1 MQGQRSLSLRL
12 NREILRLSIPAIVS
26 NVTVP
31 LLGLCDTGISGHL
44 GSEIYLAAIAVG
56 SVMLNAVYW
65 LFGFL
70 RMGTTGLAAEALGRG
85 DEKAICRVFSRS
97 LLLAFICG
105 VVLIIL
111 SVPLRNL
118 LFYIISPETEV
129 RLSAASYFQICII
142 GAPALLGVAAVN
154 GWLVGMQTTAYPMII
169 SIIINVV
176 NIAASMI
183 AVFVIKTGFIGIAY
197 GTAIANWIGL
207 GVALYCCVLFRKGG
221 LPLCSWREVIAGG
234 GIKKYFSVNSN
245 LFIRSLC
252 IIAVTMGMT
261 SAAAGLGTM
270 LLAVNVIM
278 MQFFQLFSFFM
289 DGFAFAGEAMTG
301 LHAGERDLFLLHKS
315 VVMLLKWTLG
325 LAIAFALLYFFFGDA
340 ICGILTDVGV
350 VRESFRTMGLILF
363 LMPLVSCWAF
373 IFDGFY
379 VGLTKTR
386 MMMFSTLIGAVV
398 FFMFAFYCSDMKET
412 YSGLYPLWTG
422 FLCYLGLRGLFL
434 ALLWNKM
441 EKQVGQ

>member
-1 MQGQRSLSLRL
+1 M
-12 NREILRLSIPAIVS
+12 
-26 NVTVP
+26 
-31 LLGLCDTGISGHL
+31 
-44 GSEIYLAAIAVG
+44 
-56 SVMLNAVYW
+56 
-65 LFGFL
+65 
-70 RMGTTGLAAEALGRG
+70 
-85 DEKAICRVFSRS
+85 
-97 LLLAFICG
+97 
-105 VVLIIL
+105 
-111 SVPLRNL
+111 
-118 LFYIISPETEV
+118 
-129 RLSAASYFQICII
+129 
-142 GAPALLGVAAVN
+142 
-154 GWLVGMQTTAYPMII
+154 
-169 SIIINVV
+169 
-176 NIAASMI
+176 
-183 AVFVIKTGFIGIAY
+183 
-197 GTAIANWIGL
+197 
-207 GVALYCCVLFRKGG
+207 
-221 LPLCSWREVIAGG
+221 IAGG

-270 LLAVNVIM
+270 LVAVNVIM
-278 MQFFQLFSFFM
+278 MQFFQLFSFCM

-340 ICGILTDVGV
+340 ICGILTDVGE

-398 FFMFAFYCSDMKET
+398 FFMFAFCVPSARRFVFKVFII
-412 YSGLYPLWTG
+412 PI
-422 FLCYLGLRGLFL
+422 C
-434 ALLWNKM
+434 
-441 EKQVGQ
+441 Q